1 VLVALL
7 PRLPEGLVVRGDS
20 PELTLVALTQ
30 GIAHAPG
37 YPLWTRLAG
46 AWLALSPGEPAVA
59 LSVMGVVLIAL
70 STGILA
76 RLLADLGARPLAAA
90 GLAAAWAL
98 LPPHWGSVLAPE
110 VYALELLLWVGALT
124 AAHRDRPGTAGLLA
138 ALATSHRPLGLV
150 LVGALLV
157 QGPRRRLLG
166 GLLLGAALGG
176 LAYLDLGLRA
186 QDPDTAWVD
195 AVLLDRPL
203 GWLAGEG
210 LPDNGLNIN
219 IVDNSPVFLL
229 QSWGAQA
236 ALWVLG
242 LAGLLAAPT
251 PGARSLRPLALA
263 AAALGLWALLW
274 PVTDPQSA
282 VLPLFLLAALGWAR
296 TVGRWRPTGPL
307 ALAGATAMALLNGGA
322 APDTPAARATLTHAA
337 STLPPGTVVFVD
349 DWTWRTALSL
359 QDGDLIIIPEGSTGH
374 CAPPEHWVPGARR
387 WAPEQRTEHRLPD
400 AVVVWG
406 AQARACAEDAGWTVA
421 SESDQ
426 PWAWAQSAAVPPRP
440 TDTGAVR

>member
-1 VLVALL
+1 MLVALL

-138 ALATSHRPLGLV
+138 ALATSHRPLGLG

-186 QDPDTAWVD
+186 LDPDTAWVD
-195 AVLLDRPL
+195 AVLVDRPL

-210 LPDNGLNIN
+210 LPDTGLRFSLFGHS
-219 IVDNSPVFLL
+219 DHTPVSILRD
-229 QSWGAQA
+229 WGAQA
-236 ALWVLG
+236 ALWALGIAG
-242 LAGLLAAPT
+242 LAAAPR
-251 PGARSLRPLALA
+251 PGERSLRPLLGA
-263 AAALGLWALLW
+263 AAALVGWAALW
-274 PVTDPQSA
+274 PVSDPQSA
-282 VLPLFLLAALGWAR
+282 VLPLFLLASLGWAR
-296 TVGRWRPTGPL
+296 SVGSWRLTGPL
-307 ALAGATAMALLNGGA
+307 VLAGAGAMALLNGAA
-322 APDTPAARATLTHAA
+322 APDTPEARATLERAA
-337 STLPPGTVVFVD
+337 ATFAPGTVVLVE
-349 DWTWRTALSL
+349 DWTWRTAFVLENDEL
-359 QDGDLIIIPEGSTGH
+359 VIIPEGFGGRCS
-374 CAPPEHWVPGARR
+374 PPEQLQPGAVR

-400 AVVVWG
+400 QVVAWG
-406 AQARACAEDAGWTVA
+406 LGAMGCVEDAGWLLVPEGDQTWGRTVA
-421 SESDQ
+421 
-426 PWAWAQSAAVPPRP
+426 PP
-440 TDTGAVR
+440 